1 MGRDVCVPPQDK
13 TLVFCHGNAADP
25 DFTDCRC
32 SLALST
38 GLISFII
45 I

>member
-25 DFTDCRC
+25 DLQIAGAVWLYRQ
-32 SLALST
+32 
-38 GLISFII
+38 GLYHL
-45 I
+45 